1 LNLLAVETSTEAC
14 SCALML
20 EGACQELFELAP
32 RRHGELMLPMMDRLL
47 ADAGIGLADLDA
59 LAFGRGPGAF
69 TGVRIATAAVQAI
82 AFARDLPVAPVSS
95 LQALAQGAYRELGHE
110 AVLAAFDA
118 RMNEV
123 YWGAY
128 QLRPPLLEP
137 ALPEQVCAPEAV
149 PVPEGGTWFGVGMGW
164 ASYREPLAARVKGA
178 LAGMAPER
186 YPHAQDV
193 AVLGAAL
200 AARGGL
206 VPAELALPVYLRD
219 KVV

>member
-1 LNLLAVETSTEAC
+1 
-14 SCALML
+14 
-20 EGACQELFELAP
+20 
-32 RRHGELMLPMMDRLL
+32 MMDRLL
-47 ADAGIGLADLDA
+47 ANAGIGLAKLDV
-59 LAFGRGPGAF
+59 LAFGRGPGSF

-95 LQALAQGAYRELGHE
+95 LQALAQGAYRELGYE

-118 RMNEV
+118 RMKEV

-128 QLRPPLLEP
+128 RLQRPSLLEP
-137 ALPEQVCAPEAV
+137 VLAEQVCAPEAV

-164 ASYREPLAARVKGA
+164 ASYRESLAARVKGA
-178 LAGMAPER
+178 LAGTAPEH
-186 YPHAQDV
+186 YPHARDV
-193 AVLGAAL
+193 AVLGEAL
-200 AARGGL
+200 AARGAL